1 MKKLKTDIDKLNSL
15 LNDKKEIIKA
25 LNQRLLNILNNTNA
39 TSELI
44 IHNLDLEVNELN
56 QKQISMFYHPNIVHS
71 LENLT
76 NFID

>member
-44 IHNLDLEVNELN
+44 IHNLDLEVNEFL
-56 QKQISMFYHPNIVHS
+56 IVIE
-71 LENLT
+71 LIQLADLIE
-76 NFID
+76 IK